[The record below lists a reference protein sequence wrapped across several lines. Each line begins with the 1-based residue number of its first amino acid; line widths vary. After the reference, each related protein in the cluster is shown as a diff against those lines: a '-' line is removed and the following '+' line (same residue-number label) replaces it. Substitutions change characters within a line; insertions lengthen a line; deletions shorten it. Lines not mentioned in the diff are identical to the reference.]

1 MENINRFFRK
11 YLLKSAAILI
21 LFFILNIV
29 LIFCVLIWA
38 WQSSSRPEI
47 PLRQISES
55 ITLDENGTLTA
66 ADTLPDILDDKKAW
80 AMMLDDS
87 GQVFWQECMPD
98 ELPRKYAATDIAKFN
113 RWYLQDYPVYVL
125 EHPAGLLVIGCEP
138 NSIVKYNFAL
148 DVTYLTTIALGIGI
162 VIIVN
167 VLLIVLLF
175 WRNTRNVEK
184 AVVPILNGIETISQ
198 GNPIDLPAKGELA
211 EINIKL
217 INAGDYLIKK
227 DNTRAEWIR
236 GVSHDIRTPLSMI
249 LGYSSEMED
258 NPELPAATRKQA
270 GIIRE
275 QSEKLRAL
283 VSDLNLTT
291 KLEYSMQPIRIQAI
305 DPLEL
310 LRQVI
315 SEFLNNGLPDGYE
328 LELSEADTNNIT
340 PIYGDVSLLNRMLQ
354 NLIQNSIT
362 HNPNG
367 CQITASVRMNDG
379 ICSFCVIDTGC
390 GISESYLALLNNDV
404 NIPSSQ
410 EETAEGEH
418 GLGLKIVQQIVK
430 VHQGNIQFSNI
441 NPHGLKIEICLP
453 QKR

>member
-80 AMMLDDS
+80 AMMLDDI

-98 ELPRKYAATDIAKFN
+98 ELPRKYAATDIAKFS

-184 AVVPILNGIETISQ
+184 AVVPILKNWLKSIS
-198 GNPIDLPAKGELA
+198 N
-211 EINIKL
+211 
-217 INAGDYLIKK
+217 
-227 DNTRAEWIR
+227 
-236 GVSHDIRTPLSMI
+236 
-249 LGYSSEMED
+249 
-258 NPELPAATRKQA
+258 
-270 GIIRE
+270 
-275 QSEKLRAL
+275 
-283 VSDLNLTT
+283 
-291 KLEYSMQPIRIQAI
+291 
-305 DPLEL
+305 
-310 LRQVI
+310 
-315 SEFLNNGLPDGYE
+315 
-328 LELSEADTNNIT
+328 
-340 PIYGDVSLLNRMLQ
+340 
-354 NLIQNSIT
+354 
-362 HNPNG
+362 
-367 CQITASVRMNDG
+367 
-379 ICSFCVIDTGC
+379 
-390 GISESYLALLNNDV
+390 
-404 NIPSSQ
+404 
-410 EETAEGEH
+410 
-418 GLGLKIVQQIVK
+418 
-430 VHQGNIQFSNI
+430 
-441 NPHGLKIEICLP
+441 
-453 QKR
+453 

>member
-1 MENINRFFRK
+1 MENIKRFFRK

-98 ELPRKYAATDIAKFN
+98 ELPRKYAATDIAKFS

-198 GNPIDLPAKGELA
+198 GNPIDLPAKGEWA

-217 INAGDYLIKK
+217 NNAGDYLIKK

-275 QSEKLRAL
+275 P
-283 VSDLNLTT
+283 VSYTHLT
-291 KLEYSMQPIRIQAI
+291 
-305 DPLEL
+305 
-310 LRQVI
+310 
-315 SEFLNNGLPDGYE
+315 LP
-328 LELSEADTNNIT
+328 T
-340 PIYGDVSLLNRMLQ
+340 
-354 NLIQNSIT
+354 
-362 HNPNG
+362 
-367 CQITASVRMNDG
+367 
-379 ICSFCVIDTGC
+379 
-390 GISESYLALLNNDV
+390 
-404 NIPSSQ
+404 
-410 EETAEGEH
+410 
-418 GLGLKIVQQIVK
+418 
-430 VHQGNIQFSNI
+430 
-441 NPHGLKIEICLP
+441 IEP
-453 QKR
+453 